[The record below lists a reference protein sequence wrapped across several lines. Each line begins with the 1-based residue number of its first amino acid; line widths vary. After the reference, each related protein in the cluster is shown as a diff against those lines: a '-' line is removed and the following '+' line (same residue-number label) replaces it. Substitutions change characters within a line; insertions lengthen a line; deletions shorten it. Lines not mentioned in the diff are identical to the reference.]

1 MAWMDR
7 VAQSLRGS
15 RRGSHLVRATIRYF
29 NRLGNQL
36 AASIAFFSI
45 LALVPVL
52 MFAFSAVGL
61 VLTVIRPD
69 LLGEVQMFIVENINA
84 GPLQDQVLI
93 LVARY
98 LYNWRQVGLFALAV
112 ALVIGSTWVANLKG
126 AIRGMGRPSF
136 DVMHRKHS
144 VLFEP
149 LKNIGLLLVFMIL
162 MALTFT
168 STVIG
173 IRLTGS
179 IVAWAELGNVYLSQG
194 LLQGASLTL
203 SLGGAVLLF
212 WLMYRFLP
220 NHRSPNRAII
230 GGSLGAGI
238 SYVLLQAGASYL
250 TELLAL
256 SRSTQVFGPVIVAML
271 FINIFA
277 QLALFWAAWIA
288 TWNQPA
294 IAGRYS
300 PADEILRDRTDLAVI
315 DRHWELA
322 DADRARRQ
330 RPPKRLGRQ
339 LADNGS
345 PLGGPVR
352 IGTGATAVDRSR

>member
-1 MAWMDR
+1 M
-7 VAQSLRGS
+7 
-15 RRGSHLVRATIRYF
+15 
-29 NRLGNQL
+29 
-36 AASIAFFSI
+36 AFFSI

-61 VLTVIRPD
+61 VLTVMRPD

-93 LVARY
+93 LVGQY
-98 LYNWRQVGLFALAV
+98 LYNWRQVGLFALVV

-136 DVMHRKHS
+136 DIVHRKHS

-149 LKNIGLLLVFMIL
+149 LKNIGLLLVFIVL

-173 IRLTGS
+173 IRLAGS
-179 IVAWAELGNVYLSQG
+179 IVGWAELGNVYLSQG

-220 NHRSPNRAII
+220 DHRSPNRAIM
-230 GGSLGAGI
+230 GGSLGAGL

-250 TELLAL
+250 TQLLEL
-256 SRSTQVFGPVIVAML
+256 SRSTQIFGSVIVAML
-271 FINIFA
+271 FINMFA

-294 IAGRYS
+294 IARRYS
-300 PADEILRDRTDLAVI
+300 PADEILRGRTDLATV
-315 DRHWELA
+315 DRHWEFA

-330 RPPKRLGRQ
+330 RPPKRLGQQ

-345 PLGGPVR
+345 PIGGPVR